1 MSLNGFDFSPG
12 DELGAARR
20 LIEAYDLKLVC
31 ITRGGQGSLLVS
43 GELERGGEVS
53 EHPGFQVRVGD
64 TVGAGDAFTAGLVH
78 EYLRGAGLDRM
89 NEVANRVGAWVA
101 SEVGATPVPK
111 SRLERTLAGIG

>member
-1 MSLNGFDFSPG
+1 
-12 DELGAARR
+12 
-20 LIEAYDLKLVC
+20 
-31 ITRGGQGSLLVS
+31 
-43 GELERGGEVS
+43 
-53 EHPGFQVRVGD
+53 VGD